1 MENGM
6 KAKVTEQGVLI
17 PKLMLEGIEE
27 VEIRKENGFILVMP
41 VPIHD
46 PVFNM
51 GKHPI
56 EDEITDASVN
66 HDRYIYNTDRNVSLC
81 SGNS

>member
-1 MENGM
+1 MVERQMNDYPKDTEM
-6 KAKVTEQGVLI
+6 KVKVTDQGVVI
-17 PKLMLEGIEE
+17 PKRMLEGISE

-41 VPIHD
+41 VPEHD
-46 PVFNM
+46 PVFNI

-66 HDRYIYNTDRNVSLC
+66 HDRYIYN
-81 SGNS
+81 GE